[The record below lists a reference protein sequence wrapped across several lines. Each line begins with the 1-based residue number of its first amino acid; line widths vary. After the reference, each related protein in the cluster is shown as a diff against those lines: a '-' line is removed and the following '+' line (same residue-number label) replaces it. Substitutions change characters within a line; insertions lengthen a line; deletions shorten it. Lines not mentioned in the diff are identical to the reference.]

1 MAGWRSSARGG
12 RPRPLQD
19 RAIQDGA
26 IQDRVIQGGAIQGG
40 AIQDPARRAGTAI
53 TWVRG
58 SRRRVLATLAAAAV
72 TVGLGVVGTSVAL
85 APTASAATTTG
96 QVTGYQGLCL
106 DDRGAGTANYN
117 PVQVYTCNGSSAQ
130 QWTVNTTAATVQV
143 LGKCLDIDAAGTA
156 NGTVVDLY
164 DCNGTAAQQWQH
176 QSNGELL
183 NPNSGKCLD
192 DTGYG
197 GSGTQVQIW
206 SCTGTSN
213 QQWTVPSSS
222 GGGGGSGSS
231 LNPSVAP
238 GGNFN
243 LSLWELQL
251 PTGSA
256 GAPTTILPAQ
266 LEGAGG
272 FQDSYFF
279 TDSGDGAMTFWDP
292 ENGVTTPNSNFS
304 RSELREM
311 TSTGA
316 AANWF
321 APGTHKLSATLKV
334 TQVPDHVCV
343 GQIHLGSGGSTKP
356 LLELFY
362 YTNGTIKIG
371 IEQTPAGGNEV
382 LYTVGSVPLGS
393 KWSYVIGLS
402 GSTISLV
409 INGGATQTW
418 TASSTFNGYGMYFKA
433 GDYDQTSGSSSSVG
447 AKVGFYALSISHSS

>member
-1 MAGWRSSARGG
+1 MAERPTSARGNG
-12 RPRPLQD
+12 PRPHHISAL
-19 RAIQDGA
+19 
-26 IQDRVIQGGAIQGG
+26 
-40 AIQDPARRAGTAI
+40 TA
-53 TWVRG
+53 WVRS
-58 SRRRVLATLAAAAV
+58 SRRRALATLAAAV
-72 TVGLGVVGTSVAL
+72 TTAGLGVVGTSVAL

-96 QVTGYQGLCL
+96 PITGYQGLCL
-106 DDRGAGTANYN
+106 DDRSASTANHN
-117 PVQVYTCNGSSAQ
+117 PVQVYTCNGTTAQ
-130 QWTVNTTAATVQV
+130 QWTVNTASETVQV
-143 LGKCLDIDAAGTA
+143 LGKCLDVDAAGTA

-164 DCNGTAAQQWQH
+164 TCNGTAAQQWQH
-176 QSNGELL
+176 QSDGEYV
-183 NPNSGKCLD
+183 NAGSGKCLD
-192 DTGYG
+192 DTG
-197 GSGTQVQIW
+197 SGAAGTRVQIW
-206 SCTGTSN
+206 SCTGAAN
-213 QQWTVPSSS
+213 QQWTAPS
-222 GGGGGSGSS
+222 GTGGGSG

-266 LEGAGG
+266 LEGASG
-272 FQDSYFF
+272 FQDPYFY
-279 TDSGDGAMTFWDP
+279 TASADGAMTFWDP
-292 ENGVTTPNSNFS
+292 ENGVTTPNSSYS

-311 TSTGA
+311 TSGGA

-343 GQIHLGSGGSTKP
+343 GQIHLGSGGSAKP

-362 YTNGTIKIG
+362 YAGGTIKIG

-382 LYTVGSVPLGS
+382 LHTVGSVPLGT

-402 GSTISLV
+402 GSAISLV

-447 AKVGFYALSISHSS
+447 ARVGFYSLAVAHSG